1 MLRSRQDLDGYIL
14 APLPNETEPEN
25 DILTVQ
31 ARCIACGL
39 GVEDK
44 TATLLVH
51 LQPCNHTYHIVC
63 FQYACHIAIVFL
75 GNGNTTLP
83 YELRKLIGKFVA
95 CLYSVVAN

>member
-1 MLRSRQDLDGYIL
+1 LDGYIL

-44 TATLLVH
+44 TASLLVH
-51 LQPCNHTYHIVC
+51 LQPCNHTYHLLC
-63 FQYACHIAIVFL
+63 FQYACRIAAFCL
-75 GNGNTTLP
+75 GDCSTALP
-83 YELRKLIGKFVA
+83 NEWRKLTGIP
-95 CLYSVVAN
+95 Y